1 MQLFAGLEADWS
13 ALQGLQQ
20 SRSDQQQSTHPS
32 VWLLLSAI
40 DLNNTNMNRDEL
52 NKRVGVT
59 DKADAGAMPPVP
71 AALPSLRLNADA
83 GAMPPL
89 PAALPSLRLNA
100 DAHMLP
106 RAQGSSMPHIRNG
119 TSASPSASAATKQS
133 DGALG
138 LKHAAH
144 ALIEL
149 AGAKRANIDMENDA
163 QRKPDEERTGKR
175 LVGCVGFNGSVLF
188 RSHKKYNLIKR
199 RNLTLE
205 EYVQLIRSAK
215 MARNDAH
222 KSIRTCL
229 PKKVQKRLGTKDH
242 GRRDIHSHLLDM
254 WRNMS
259 DSNKM
264 EYNRCAR
271 EMRYVLK

>member
-1 MQLFAGLEADWS
+1 
-13 ALQGLQQ
+13 
-20 SRSDQQQSTHPS
+20 
-32 VWLLLSAI
+32 
-40 DLNNTNMNRDEL
+40 MNRDEL

-59 DKADAGAMPPVP
+59 DKADAGAMPPV
-71 AALPSLRLNADA
+71 
-83 GAMPPL
+83 

-149 AGAKRANIDMENDA
+149 AGTKRANIDMENDA

-188 RSHKKYNLIKR
+188 RSHKKHNLIKR

-205 EYVQLIRSAK
+205 ECVQLIRSAK